1 MWALAQISW
10 EEPTGMPYHAPATME
25 DTSVSGACL
34 RVQTPVGIGSR
45 LTVKWHKERFRAI
58 ARNCRRDGKESC
70 WVCGGKTTGCAQNQ
84 TRRTSNGADTR
95 PTRDRIDEI
104 QNAARRAASPVK
116 SPARAL
122 PDPTVAPPSG
132 PASAPNVPGGARN
145 QACNN
150 SAPAATPDRPFHA
163 AGSSTLQERKVMES
177 KKLFPNFWRRQQHE
191 DAPAKPT
198 PTEAPVNKPITHAA
212 EPTNAP
218 RADLL
223 SYDDIY
229 HAAGIMSPRSG
240 YGINKVV
247 EMLNSERIRALSK
260 DIQRASVLMALD
272 AAGASADELL
282 QDATRRQRALDS
294 YEDGQCKQLEEFE
307 ARKMQENT
315 QIQAEIE
322 RITAHYAERIQHN
335 QDQVAEQ
342 KEALRNWQMAKQHES
357 QRISEVIELCAKQP
371 TPAKD
376 AQPTAAPSAS
386 AASPVGAPLQPSLVT
401 KASAGR

>member
-1 MWALAQISW
+1 MWAVAEISW
-10 EEPTGMPYHAPATME
+10 EDPTGTPACAPATME

-45 LTVKWHKERFRAI
+45 LTVKWHKEQFRAI
-58 ARNCRRDGKESC
+58 ARNCRRDGKEFLLG
-70 WVCGGKTTGCAQNQ
+70 VRREKDQAERRNQ
-84 TRRTSNGADTR
+84 TTRASNGADAR

-104 QNAARRAASPVK
+104 KNAAPQAASQAKLPV
-116 SPARAL
+116 RAL
-122 PDPTVAPPSG
+122 PEPTLASPSSV
-132 PASAPNVPGGARN
+132 PASAPDVPGGARDK
-145 QACNN
+145 ARNN
-150 SAPAATPDRPFHA
+150 SAPAATPDRPSHA
-163 AGSSTLQERKVMES
+163 AGSSTRQERKVMES
-177 KKLFPNFWRRQQHE
+177 KKLFPNFWRRQQDE

-198 PTEAPVNKPITHAA
+198 PTEAFVNKPNTHAA
-212 EPTNAP
+212 EPANAP
-218 RADLL
+218 RPDML

-229 HAAGIMSPRSG
+229 HAAGLMSPRSG
-240 YGINKVV
+240 YGIHKVV

-294 YEDGQCKQLEEFE
+294 YEDGQCKQVEEFE

-315 QIQAEIE
+315 QIQTEVE
-322 RITAHYAERIQHN
+322 RITAHYAERIRRN

-342 KEALRNWQMAKQHES
+342 KEALRNWQMAKEHES

-371 TPAKD
+371 AND
-376 AQPTAAPSAS
+376 AQPAAAPSAS
-386 AASPVGAPLQPSLVT
+386 ASSPVSAPLQPSLVT

>member
-1 MWALAQISW
+1 
-10 EEPTGMPYHAPATME
+10 
-25 DTSVSGACL
+25 
-34 RVQTPVGIGSR
+34 
-45 LTVKWHKERFRAI
+45 
-58 ARNCRRDGKESC
+58 
-70 WVCGGKTTGCAQNQ
+70 
-84 TRRTSNGADTR
+84 
-95 PTRDRIDEI
+95 
-104 QNAARRAASPVK
+104 
-116 SPARAL
+116 
-122 PDPTVAPPSG
+122 
-132 PASAPNVPGGARN
+132 
-145 QACNN
+145 
-150 SAPAATPDRPFHA
+150 
-163 AGSSTLQERKVMES
+163 MES
-177 KKLFPNFWRRQQHE
+177 KKLFPNFWRRQQDE

-198 PTEAPVNKPITHAA
+198 PTEALVNKPNTHAA

-218 RADLL
+218 RADML

-240 YGINKVV
+240 YGIHKVI

-315 QIQAEIE
+315 QIQAEME

-376 AQPTAAPSAS
+376 AQPAAASSAS
-386 AASPVGAPLQPSLVT
+386 AASPVGAPMQPSLVT
-401 KASAGR
+401 KASSGR